1 MFAIFDKSADEAI
14 AKAVEEAMV
23 RGDRVLDEEVTPYLV
38 HDALGRNFWFSP
50 VSGEAVVI
58 QIREGRC

>member
-1 MFAIFDKSADEAI
+1 MFAIFDKSVDEAVV
-14 AKAVEEAMV
+14 KAVEDAMV
-23 RGDRVLDEEVTPYLV
+23 GGDRVLDEEVTPYLV

-58 QIREGRC
+58 QRREGRC

>member
-1 MFAIFDKSADEAI
+1 V
-14 AKAVEEAMV
+14 KAVEEAMV
-23 RGDRVLDEEVTPYLV
+23 GGDRVLDEEVTPYLV

-58 QIREGRC
+58 QRREGRC